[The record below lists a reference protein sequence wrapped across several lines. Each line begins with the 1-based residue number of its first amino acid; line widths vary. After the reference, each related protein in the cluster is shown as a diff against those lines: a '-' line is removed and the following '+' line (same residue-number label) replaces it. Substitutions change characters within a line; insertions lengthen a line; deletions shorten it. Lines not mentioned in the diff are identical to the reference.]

1 LYLVVR
7 AYMKSSA
14 SKSTGQYAFLRG
26 ALKRV
31 GEAKPFRGPEKYE
44 DHMIYINN
52 VEGDLGRFMGIE
64 KILYKGKEIY
74 KLLYRARARDSLEVF
89 RFDFCSLMVAMF
101 DSMRLVHS
109 FQSELANELDVVP
122 QGIRTYNLII
132 FY

>member
-1 LYLVVR
+1 
-7 AYMKSSA
+7 MQQKA
-14 SKSTGQYAFLRG
+14 SEVGLFRFINKQPITQTQQTTKLRSN
-26 ALKRV
+26 
-31 GEAKPFRGPEKYE
+31 
-44 DHMIYINN
+44 HS
-52 VEGDLGRFMGIE
+52 
-64 KILYKGKEIY
+64 
-74 KLLYRARARDSLEVF
+74 RDSLEVF